1 VISIDGIAITQQ
13 VFRRRLPG
21 KGFDKLL
28 RRPLGSWMLRH
39 IKVDNP
45 PSIMAQDDEHE

>member
-1 VISIDGIAITQQ
+1 
-13 VFRRRLPG
+13 
-21 KGFDKLL
+21 LL